1 MRAALLPYARL
12 FVAGF
17 RRRTAYRLALLAGVA
32 TNSVFGLI
40 RCAVLVALA
49 AGAGAAGPDGGVLG
63 GYDEAGLLV
72 YAFISQ
78 ALLGPV
84 NIWGGTDLRDRI
96 RSGDIAVD
104 LARPLDVQGALMAQ
118 DLGYSLAAVIPR
130 SIPTLLIGMAA
141 VGVRLPVDPLLWAA
155 GLTGA
160 LLAMVVSYLA
170 RFLVQTA
177 AFWITETRGVVNL
190 YAGAAGIFSGLIMPL
205 AIMPEPLRLAALA
218 TPFPALI
225 QAPAD
230 LLAGRVTGTAAL
242 ATLGVQLAWAIGLA
256 AAGRLALRAGAR
268 RLVVAGG

>member
-1 MRAALLPYARL
+1 M
-12 FVAGF
+12 AGF
-17 RRRTAYRLALLAGVA
+17 RRRTAYRLALLAGVV
-32 TNSVFGLI
+32 TNAAFGLI

-49 AGAGAAGPDGGVLG
+49 AGAGAAGNALG
-63 GYDEAGLLV
+63 GYDEASLLA

-84 NIWGGTDLRDRI
+84 NIWGGTDVRDRI

-104 LARPLDVQGALMAQ
+104 LARPLDIQAALLAQ

-130 SIPTLLIGMAA
+130 SIPTLLIGMAV

-155 GLTGA
+155 GLAGA

-177 AFWITETRGVVNL
+177 AFWIVETRGVINL

-230 LLAGRVTGTAAL
+230 LLAGRVTGAAAL
-242 ATLGVQLAWAIGLA
+242 ATLGVQLAWALGLV
-256 AAGRLALRAGAR
+256 AAGRVALRAGAR